1 MNIAVIEDNV
11 PVRQLLVRRAQKL
24 GGITVVAQASGEDEA
39 VDAVMATTPDVVLL
53 DLNLAQG
60 TGLSVLSRLRDRDY
74 AGRVF
79 VLSAE
84 NAETHAGPCRRSGAD
99 AFYDK
104 AFDFEKLLADLQD
117 LCRRGAAN
125 APMNAPMNVP
135 KSAPMNAPL
144 NAPLDAGPRAVA
156 NG

>member
-60 TGLSVLSRLRDRDY
+60 TGLSVLSRLRESDY

-84 NAETHAGPCRRSGAD
+84 NAETHAAPCRRSGAD

-125 APMNAPMNVP
+125 VPMNAPMNSAMNAP

-144 NAPLDAGPRAVA
+144 NAGPRAVA

>member
-1 MNIAVIEDNV
+1 MTSMNIAVIEDNV
-11 PVRQLLVRRAQKL
+11 PVRQLLVRRAQKI

-60 TGLSVLSRLRDRDY
+60 TGLSVLSRLRGQDY

-84 NAETHAGPCRRSGAD
+84 DAATHAAPCRRSGAD

-104 AFDFEKLLADLQD
+104 AFDFEQLLADLHE
-117 LCRRGAAN
+117 LCQREAAN
-125 APMNAPMNVP
+125 V
-135 KSAPMNAPL
+135 PL
-144 NAPLDAGPRAVA
+144 NAPLNVPLIAGPRAVV

>member
-1 MNIAVIEDNV
+1 MTSMNIAVIEDNV

-39 VDAVMATTPDVVLL
+39 VDAVLATTPDVVLL
-53 DLNLAQG
+53 DLNLSQG

-84 NAETHAGPCRRSGAD
+84 DASTHAAPCRRNGAD

-104 AFDFEKLLADLQD
+104 AFDFEQLLADLHD
-117 LCRRGAAN
+117 LCKRGAAN
-125 APMNAPMNVP
+125 VP
-135 KSAPMNAPL
+135 WS
-144 NAPLDAGPRAVA
+144 AGPRAVA

>member
-24 GGITVVAQASGEDEA
+24 DGITVVAQASGEDEA

-53 DLNLAQG
+53 DLNLSQG
-60 TGLSVLSRLRDRDY
+60 TGLSVLSRLRRSDY

-84 NAETHAGPCRRSGAD
+84 DARTHAAPCRRVGAD
-99 AFYDK
+99 GFYDK
-104 AFDFEKLLADLQD
+104 AFDFEQLLADLQD

-125 APMNAPMNVP
+125 T
-135 KSAPMNAPL
+135 PL
-144 NAPLDAGPRAVA
+144 RDGRRAVA

>member
-39 VDAVMATTPDVVLL
+39 VAAVMATTPDVVLL
-53 DLNLAQG
+53 DLNLSQG
-60 TGLSVLSRLRDRDY
+60 SGLSVLSRLRDRDY

-79 VLSAE
+79 VLTAE
-84 NAETHAGPCRRSGAD
+84 DARTHAAPCRRGGAD

-104 AFDFEKLLADLQD
+104 AFDFEKLLADLND
-117 LCRRGAAN
+117 LCRRGAAT
-125 APMNAPMNVP
+125 VP
-135 KSAPMNAPL
+135 LS
-144 NAPLDAGPRAVA
+144 AGPRAAA